1 MAAPA
6 DHVRGTACYLGVLL
20 ITHLLVANLPA
31 PAADSLL
38 HAISTA
44 PADVDWWFP
53 VRLFAGALVVDTS
66 GDLLNVVLIV
76 VAGVAF
82 CLGLLEHR
90 LGTARAF
97 GIFLTVH
104 VVVTLLTLLLIAVA
118 DYPAE
123 VRTELD
129 YGVSYGA
136 LGAAGAATWFL
147 PRWTRV
153 PWAAFILLYP
163 LTAADWYG
171 RLPDVT
177 TCGHVLSAALGLG
190 LGLLVRAHR
199 VRTAGE
205 NVG

>member
-1 MAAPA
+1 MTRAARA
-6 DHVRGTACYLGVLL
+6 LRTATAGYLGVLL
-20 ITHLLVANLPA
+20 ITYLVVASLP
-31 PAADSLL
+31 PAAANGLL

-53 VRLFAGALVVDTS
+53 LRLVASALVVDTS

-76 VAGVAF
+76 VGGVVV
-82 CLGLLEHR
+82 CLGLLEYR
-90 LGTARAF
+90 LGAARAF

-104 VVVTLLTLLLIAVA
+104 VVVTLLTLLLVAVA
-118 DYPAE
+118 DYPPE
-123 VRTELD
+123 VSAELD

-136 LGAAGAATWFL
+136 LGAAGAVTWLL

-177 TCGHVLSAALGLG
+177 TCGHVLSAAIGLG
-190 LGLLVRAHR
+190 LGLLA
-199 VRTAGE
+199 VRTTGE
-205 NVG
+205 KVG